1 MDELKE
7 MWKAIES
14 DRFSNSIPT
23 KENIVLDQLR
33 PNNQIEKLRFYIK
46 VKLGFTIVIAFLF
59 TAIIPFLGYWPTQ
72 ILLAILTVAY
82 IVGGYMLYKEY
93 QVLKQGLDPT
103 LDLKHALYQYLS
115 RVKFI
120 LRTEERVVFY
130 LLPISLSA
138 GFLFGAWLG
147 SGYDDQHLSAV
158 SFWLTLAAAMT
169 VLMPISHWLGK
180 WMNRV
185 TFGKVIRQVEDLI
198 EELEK
203 G

>member
-14 DRFSNSIPT
+14 DRFSNGIPT

-46 VKLGFTIVIAFLF
+46 VKLGFTIGIAVLF
-59 TAIIPFLGYWPTQ
+59 TIIIPLLGYWPTQ
-72 ILLAILTVAY
+72 ILLATLTIAY

-120 LRTEERVVFY
+120 LRTEERLVFY

-185 TFGKVIRQVEDLI
+185 TFGKLIKQI
-198 EELEK
+198 EENIQELERE
-203 G
+203 